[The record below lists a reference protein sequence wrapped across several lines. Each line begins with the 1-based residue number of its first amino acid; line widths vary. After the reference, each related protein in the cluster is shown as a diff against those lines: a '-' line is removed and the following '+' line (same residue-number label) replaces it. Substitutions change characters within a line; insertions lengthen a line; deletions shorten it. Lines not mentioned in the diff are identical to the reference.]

1 MRHKVVQPQVKGFD
15 AYPVKLGDLMRGERA
30 TLGKSLLDVQ
40 RDLRIKAVY
49 ISAIENCDPTAFHS
63 PGFVGGYVR
72 SYARYLGLDP
82 EVTYEQFCSES
93 EFAGVHAGARSRI
106 KIPGV
111 APIRTAL
118 SSKATGDA
126 LSNPRAPFS
135 PAGVGFFD
143 VVSPSGLGSALVLLV
158 LIFGLGYGA
167 WAVLQDIQR
176 VEFDPGNTSDPS
188 VSVAIVASETPAAG
202 VKREAKLDPDS
213 LDRLYR
219 PQELDVPI
227 MVPRDGPIVGLN
239 PATIG
244 ALVQGGGNIVVANE
258 SNPEIAETPRATAP
272 EAPRVAIVAS
282 RPAWISVSQADGAIL
297 FERIL
302 DGGESFLLPLSQN
315 SAMLRAGNA
324 SSVYLSIDG
333 KAYGPVGQG
342 TSVVKDVALAATG
355 ISKSFAVVK
364 DIAELKVLDAAS
376 VITLNDTQ

>member
-1 MRHKVVQPQVKGFD
+1 
-15 AYPVKLGDLMRGERA
+15 
-30 TLGKSLLDVQ
+30 
-40 RDLRIKAVY
+40 
-49 ISAIENCDPTAFHS
+49 
-63 PGFVGGYVR
+63 
-72 SYARYLGLDP
+72 
-82 EVTYEQFCSES
+82 
-93 EFAGVHAGARSRI
+93 
-106 KIPGV
+106 
-111 APIRTAL
+111 
-118 SSKATGDA
+118 
-126 LSNPRAPFS
+126 
-135 PAGVGFFD
+135 
-143 VVSPSGLGSALVLLV
+143 
-158 LIFGLGYGA
+158 
-167 WAVLQDIQR
+167 
-176 VEFDPGNTSDPS
+176 
-188 VSVAIVASETPAAG
+188 
-202 VKREAKLDPDS
+202 
-213 LDRLYR
+213 
-219 PQELDVPI
+219 

>member
-1 MRHKVVQPQVKGFD
+1 MGTKTVHPRVKGFD

-63 PGFVGGYVR
+63 PGFIGGYVR

-82 EVTYEQFCSES
+82 EATYEQFCRES
-93 EFAGVHAGARSRI
+93 EFTGVHSGARGKI

-111 APIRTAL
+111 APIRAVL
-118 SSKATGDA
+118 SSNASSDA
-126 LSNPRAPFS
+126 LANPRAPFS
-135 PAGVGFFD
+135 PAGTGFFD
-143 VVSPSGLGSALVLLV
+143 VISPSGVGSALVLLV

-176 VEFDPGNTSDPS
+176 VEFDPSNTSDP
-188 VSVAIVASETPAAG
+188 VLPISVAASEPPLG
-202 VKREAKLDPDS
+202 DVKREAKLDPAALDS
-213 LDRLYR
+213 LYR
-219 PQELDVPI
+219 PQELEVPV
-227 MVPRDGPIVGLN
+227 MVPRDGPIASLN
-239 PATIG
+239 PETIG
-244 ALVQGGGNIVVANE
+244 ALVQGGGNALVSDENT
-258 SNPEIAETPRATAP
+258 PEIAEAPRATAP

-282 RPAWISVSQADGAIL
+282 RPAWVRVSQADGSIL
-297 FERIL
+297 FEKIL
-302 DGGESFLLPLSQN
+302 DGGESFLLPLGQN

-342 TSVVKDVALAATG
+342 TSVVKDVALAASG
-355 ISKSFAVVK
+355 ISKTFAVVK
-364 DIAELKVLDAAS
+364 DIAELKVLDTAR
-376 VITLNDTQ
+376 VITLNGTQ